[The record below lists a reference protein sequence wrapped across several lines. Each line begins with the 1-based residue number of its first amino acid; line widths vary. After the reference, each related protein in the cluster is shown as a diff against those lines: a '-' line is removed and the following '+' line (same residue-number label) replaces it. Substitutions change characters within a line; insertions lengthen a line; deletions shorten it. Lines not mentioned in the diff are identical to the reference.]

1 MADSKKDKIK
11 YGLLKVID
19 ISGFK
24 VFDPPVRLAFGEEP
38 QKQIKDIGRYMVIP
52 IIFVT
57 VLIFLWATVIT
68 KLKTKS
74 GEVPGP
80 GKVATAFSD
89 ARRFNERE
97 NEKERAFSLTG
108 RERTDEVAKV
118 QKELASLE
126 IEQVRLQKEAATIA
140 ASAKESMAAKL
151 APIQSRYDA
160 LRAKN
165 KSIEDARKFEMEA
178 VAEQVALKEAT
189 PDKLIA
195 LVKKNEVLEE
205 QEKDAETALKDELD
219 LIRDNPP
226 EEVKESQLITNK
238 VADEVQHFKKLND
251 ILTTGNKS
259 VKEATLIA
267 KAKEDT
273 AQLAAATTGP
283 EALKEAKSVVKNTDR
298 AESTSEQS
306 YPRTATIFW
315 QTKRSIATVF
325 VGFIIAAIFAIP
337 LGIMCGLNRV
347 FMASMTPLISIF
359 RPVSPVVWLLI
370 FQIVVGAFFLPDPA
384 SHPLF
389 VFMNDSLNPLSFLQ
403 TNPAMIFSACTVAM
417 CALWPA
423 LVNTAL
429 GVSAIDKD
437 HLNVAKV
444 LKLGFWSRLFK
455 IVIPSSL
462 PLVFAGLRISLGV
475 GWMVL
480 IAAEALSSSD
490 GLGKVCLGRI
500 PKRFLPVLRQ
510 HHPRLL
516 RSRSHRILPRPLDD
530 YPATPRLLRRR
541 LRNRLTESD
550 TQALSPKLRRLVRR
564 SFFIGG
570 AAFTAAQPY
579 PRLRTIL

>member
-1 MADSKKDKIK
+1 MNSDNLLCAMSDTPKDKIK
-11 YGLLKVID
+11 YGILKVID
-19 ISGFK
+19 VSGFK
-24 VFDPPVRLAFGEEP
+24 VLDPPVRLLFGEEP
-38 QKQIKDIGRYMVIP
+38 QKQVKDITRYMLVP
-52 IIFVT
+52 IIFVSF
-57 VLIFLWATVIT
+57 LILVWAVAIT

-80 GKVATAFSD
+80 AKVTTAFND

-97 NEKERAFSLTG
+97 NEKERAFALTG
-108 RERTDEVAKV
+108 NDRLAEV
-118 QKELASLE
+118 
-126 IEQVRLQKEAATIA
+126 EQVKKNLALLESEKQKLQAQSTKIA
-140 ASAKESMAAKL
+140 AEARQALETRL
-151 APIQSRYDA
+151 APVKARYDS
-160 LRAKN
+160 LKAKN
-165 KSIEDARKFEMEA
+165 NAAEDQRDAEMEA
-178 VAEQVALKEAT
+178 LAEKVAAKEAT
-189 PDKLIA
+189 PAQIIA
-195 LVKKNEVLEE
+195 LVKKSELLEE
-205 QEKDAETALKDELD
+205 AEKATETAIKDELD
-219 LIRDNPP
+219 VIRDDPP
-226 EEVKESQLITNK
+226 AKVKNSQLAANR
-238 VADEVQHFKKLND
+238 VADEVQHHKKLLD
-251 ILTTGNKS
+251 ILTTGNRS

-267 KAKEDT
+267 KAEEDT
-273 AQLAAATTGP
+273 EQLAAATTGK
-283 EALKEAKSVVKNTDR
+283 EVLKEAKSVVKN
-298 AESTSEQS
+298 STKAASTGEQA

-315 QTKRSIATVF
+315 QTKRSVATVF
-325 VGFIIAAIFAIP
+325 VGFFIAAAIAIP
-337 LGIMCGLNRV
+337 LGIMCGLNRI

-370 FQIVVGAFFLPDPA
+370 FQIIVGALFLPDPA

-490 GLGKVCLGRI
+490 GLGKFVWDEYQNGSSQSFANIILACFVVGVI
-500 PKRFLPVLRQ
+500 GFFLD
-510 HHPRLL
+510 RLMI
-516 RSRSHRILPRPLDD
+516 IL
-530 YPATPRLLRRR
+530 
-541 LRNRLTESD
+541 
-550 TQALSPKLRRLVRR
+550 QRLV
-564 SFFIGG
+564 SFDDGS
-570 AAFTAAQPY
+570 ATA
-579 PRLRTIL
+579 